1 MQTSIQIR
9 LKGPFEP
16 KVNMHGVERCAVSN
30 CTKTKRC
37 LTVGEHKLC
46 FFHANQIKSKG
57 AQLVENTS
65 TYSRQKGTHHAETRL
80 CHAKDCTVTYKLM
93 RGFRGYF
100 CQDHYNDLSFIRE
113 QLNKSRY
120 YQNIFAEMHWR
131 RKEIDFRKFPDTTHL
146 SWLER
151 LECHY
156 GRDFPA
162 HFLYLPDL
170 PPTSHPQ
177 EDYYE
182 YHPEE
187 DYYEGHPQED
197 YCDYHP
203 QEDYYDGHPQEEYPG
218 GTDYYEDETEYCEE
232 DYDSTSF

>member
-1 MQTSIQIR
+1 MQTPIQIR
-9 LKGPFEP
+9 LKGPFES

-37 LTVGEHKLC
+37 STIGEHKLC

-65 TYSRQKGTHHAETRL
+65 TYSRQKGTQRKERRP
-80 CHAKDCTVTYKLM
+80 CHAKDCTVTYKLV

-100 CQDHYNDLSFIRE
+100 CQEHYNDLSFIRE

-120 YQNIFAEMHWR
+120 YQNIFAEMYWR
-131 RKEIDFRKFPDTTHL
+131 RKEVDFRKFPDTTHL

-151 LECHY
+151 LEGHY

-162 HFLYLPDL
+162 HFLYLP
-170 PPTSHPQ
+170 PTSPPQ
-177 EDYYE
+177 
-182 YHPEE
+182 EE
-187 DYYEGHPQED
+187 DYEGQIFG
-197 YCDYHP
+197 Y
-203 QEDYYDGHPQEEYPG
+203 HPQEEYPG
-218 GTDYYEDETEYCEE
+218 ETDYHEFDPQEEYPEETDYYEDETEYCEE